1 MKSSCKAVCR
11 FLLVPALLTIIHAGS
26 VCAGLLGREKLQA
39 VRADK
44 AIVVDGILSEWPVVA
59 DTFEINGLRFRA
71 AYDSKNL
78 FISVS
83 AHESSAKM
91 VLTGQ
96 ARQDVTFWF
105 LAAKTRTV
113 GLRLPYGKLGVPQ
126 GPEIP
131 KSPEPEFLASGNAI
145 IPSTTIPQGIEIMG
159 QLTDRYPA
167 YELKIP
173 LNELLTAEGKVSL
186 DFETSYASADL
197 KKKMKEKLEEAGK
210 RFQSKTEKVPGA
222 GDGPPGMR
230 GVGGMQG
237 GMPPQGAG
245 GPPRGGPGGFTPPEL
260 PDTVTAKVSIILD
273 EYK

>member
-1 MKSSCKAVCR
+1 M
-11 FLLVPALLTIIHAGS
+11 PALLSIIYTACA
-26 VCAGLLGREKLQA
+26 CAGLFGREKLQA
-39 VRADK
+39 SWADK
-44 AIVVDGILSEWPVVA
+44 VITADGILSEWPAVA

-71 AYDSKNL
+71 ANDSKNL
-78 FISVS
+78 YISVS

-131 KSPEPEFLASGNAI
+131 KPPEPEFLASDNAI
-145 IPSTTIPQGIEIMG
+145 IPSTIMPQGVEIMG

-186 DFETSYASADL
+186 DFETAYASADL
-197 KKKMKEKLEEAGK
+197 KQKMKEKLDEAGK
-210 RFQSKTEKVPGA
+210 QFRSRTENAPGA
-222 GDGPPGMR
+222 GGGPPGMR
-230 GVGGMQG
+230 GGGGMQG

-245 GPPRGGPGGFTPPEL
+245 GPPRGGPGGFSAQEL
-260 PDTVTAKVSIILD
+260 PDTVTATVSIILD